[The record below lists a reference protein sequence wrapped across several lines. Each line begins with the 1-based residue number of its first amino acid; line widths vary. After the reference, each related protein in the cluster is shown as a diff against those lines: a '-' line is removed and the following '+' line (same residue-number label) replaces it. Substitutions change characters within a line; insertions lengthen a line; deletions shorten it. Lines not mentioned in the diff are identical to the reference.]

1 MKTTRFTKFLA
12 VLLSVLMVSSVVFS
26 SNAFAVMNVSDFEIT
41 ETTWSPPYPE
51 TYKFAEITGFS
62 ENAKP
67 EEISTLD
74 LTVLYE
80 GFNPQK
86 YIIGKEA
93 FKDNRYI
100 EKLQLF
106 EVQIFAYG
114 HMFNYLPVVKIGE
127 GAFENCTSLKS
138 IDSASSMN
146 FDDIAF
152 LAECLEEIGSRAFK
166 GCTSLDDLV
175 IPSDV
180 KIIGSEAFAGCTSLK
195 RVVIY
200 DSVKNIADDAF
211 DGCDDLTIYA
221 NKNSSAHKYAISK
234 NIPFVQIGESYYNYP
249 DTELWTDIDYMS
261 IMLNEPYRGSMS
273 SMDITY
279 NIYSFQEKWEE
290 DLRRV
295 CEEAIV
301 KYENPFSTQVE
312 LEEAIANAKNAI
324 YRAELIEEIY
334 RLGNPWDICDPEYHC
349 DACNRACA
357 MIQKSVYPYDLSALT
372 QQSYNSYL
380 VCRDYAY
387 SLVESGNATNESL
400 AYSLQRLKWSVE
412 ALAFQVEEDLAAYV
426 RDIPQRDLSIY
437 TDDTAEVLRT
447 AVSEAW
453 YAVNDTYRYND
464 SYYYMLGVDSIE
476 TAMLGLKLKSIDTL
490 NNLLESNRFYYKY
503 EAFKYTRESAQN
515 VLNEEAAAESL
526 INGYDTYELLLYY
539 TSYGKRSLDSLEQ
552 YNRNV
557 ISQTDRLEQAYENL
571 ELLPLG
577 DVDLNYE
584 RNVADV
590 VNLLE
595 AIVFMRYLD
604 EQSIYFADMN
614 EDGNVTVL
622 DAVLLQ
628 RAILE
633 ME

>member
-1 MKTTRFTKFLA
+1 VIWYKEKQDNDIIVSTRVRLA
-12 VLLSVLMVSSVVFS
+12 RNLEKYPFPNTLNDEGKKKVIDELK
-26 SNAFAVMNVSDFEIT
+26 NAILESA
-41 ETTWSPPYPE
+41 
-51 TYKFAEITGFS
+51 
-62 ENAKP
+62 
-67 EEISTLD
+67 STLSKSFSYKGMAE
-74 LTVLYE
+74 LSAYEKQVLS
-80 GFNPQK
+80 
-86 YIIGKEA
+86 
-93 FKDNRYI
+93 
-100 EKLQLF
+100 EKHLISVEMAKKNDGGVLIS
-106 EVQIFAYG
+106 ED
-114 HMFNYLPVVKIGE
+114 
-127 GAFENCTSLKS
+127 EN
-138 IDSASSMN
+138 
-146 FDDIAF
+146 
-152 LAECLEEIGSRAFK
+152 
-166 GCTSLDDLV
+166 
-175 IPSDV
+175 
-180 KIIGSEAFAGCTSLK
+180 
-195 RVVIY
+195 
-200 DSVKNIADDAF
+200 
-211 DGCDDLTIYA
+211 
-221 NKNSSAHKYAISK
+221 
-234 NIPFVQIGESYYNYP
+234 
-249 DTELWTDIDYMS
+249 MS
-261 IMLNEPYRGSMS
+261 IMLMEPYRGAMS
-273 SMDITY
+273 SMDTTY
-279 NIYSFQEKWEE
+279 DIYSFQDKWGE

-295 CEEAIV
+295 REEAIV

-334 RLGNPWDICDPEYHC
+334 RLGNPWDICDPKYHC

-400 AYSLQRLKWSVE
+400 ADSLQRLKWSVE
-412 ALAFQVEEDLAAYV
+412 ALVFQVEEDLAAYV

-437 TDDTAEVLRT
+437 TDDTAEALRA
-447 AVSEAW
+447 AVSKAW
-453 YAVNDTYRYND
+453 YVVNDTYRYND
-464 SYYYMLGVDSIE
+464 SYYYMIDVDFIE

-503 EAFKYTRESAQN
+503 EAFKYTRESVQN
-515 VLNEEAAAESL
+515 ILNEEAAAESL

-557 ISQTDRLEQAYENL
+557 ISQIDRLEQAYGNL

-595 AIVFMRYLD
+595 AIVSMRYLD

-628 RAILE
+628 REILE